1 MLSRDY
7 ISRIIR
13 TFFDSLELIFTGDK
27 EKEEERK
34 AQLESMYTT
43 YFGQSRDFFFEEK
56 VEEIMARLSKEDYFV
71 EKCGMLGEILYR
83 EFHRNEENLVKL
95 NLAHKIIYFYN
106 YVNEHS
112 TDYSLIYVNRIME
125 LENFCKD
132 RVSSL
137 ES

>member
-27 EKEEERK
+27 EREEERK

-56 VEEIMARLSKEDYFV
+56 VEEIMERLWKRIILLKNAECW
-71 EKCGMLGEILYR
+71 EKFYTGNSIGMKRILL
-83 EFHRNEENLVKL
+83 NSILPIKL
-95 NLAHKIIYFYN
+95 YIFI
-106 YVNEHS
+106 
-112 TDYSLIYVNRIME
+112 TM
-125 LENFCKD
+125 
-132 RVSSL
+132 
-137 ES
+137 

>member
-27 EKEEERK
+27 EREEERK
-34 AQLESMYTT
+34 KSLENMYTT
-43 YFGQSRDFFFEEK
+43 YFGQSRNFFLEEK
-56 VEEIMARLSKEDYFV
+56 EEKILAKLLEEDYFV

-83 EFHRNEENLVKL
+83 EFHRNEKESFKLV
-95 NLAHKIIYFYN
+95 LAPKIIYFYK

-112 TDYSLIYVNRIME
+112 ADYSLIYVNRVME
-125 LENFCKD
+125 LEHFCQNRD
-132 RVSSL
+132 SSPGC
-137 ES
+137 

>member
-1 MLSRDY
+1 M
-7 ISRIIR
+7 
-13 TFFDSLELIFTGDK
+13 E
-27 EKEEERK
+27 
-34 AQLESMYTT
+34 
-43 YFGQSRDFFFEEK
+43 
-56 VEEIMARLSKEDYFV
+56 RLSEEDYFV

>member
-13 TFFDSLELIFTGDK
+13 TFFDSLELLFTGDK
-27 EKEEERK
+27 EREEEMK
-34 AQLESMYTT
+34 VQLESMYTT

-56 VEEIMARLSKEDYFV
+56 VEEIMARLAEEDYFV

-83 EFHRNEENLVKL
+83 EFHRNEEDLVKL
-95 NLAHKIIYFYN
+95 NLARKIIYFYN

-112 TDYSLIYVNRIME
+112 TDYSLIYVNRIKE

>member
-27 EKEEERK
+27 EREEERK

-56 VEEIMARLSKEDYFV
+56 VEEIM
-71 EKCGMLGEILYR
+71 GEIVGRGL
-83 EFHRNEENLVKL
+83 
-95 NLAHKIIYFYN
+95 
-106 YVNEHS
+106 
-112 TDYSLIYVNRIME
+112 
-125 LENFCKD
+125 FC
-132 RVSSL
+132 
-137 ES
+137 